1 MSPIDRSVQIFKELG
16 WDTVAREDAPTLPL
30 GTKDQQRT
38 ALAGLQKGTPS
49 VDVDLG
55 MLGMFAIRLGVNGRR
70 AAELAK
76 GSDQALLDCLLLRD
90 EDFALAFAER
100 ACWLWANADAMSE
113 NVAVGLILTHCL
125 EMPYTLPC
133 LEAWT
138 VTAYQGLTGRAPGR
152 NTWIPSLD
160 DLHPSFSTHLRAALA
175 LGVSVDGPLGAVLLM
190 GVQHGLISRDE
201 ALQHAIT
208 GLDTAPKPW
217 DRKELVRIIT
227 EDLSASDSELLDRVA
242 ALVPAISMGEGPVV
256 EALAPR
262 LITFAPPEVV
272 AEVALPALYAKTVKA
287 KRAVVEALAG
297 RSDLGPEQTD
307 LLADR
312 LGELAA
318 ERNAALAKQAQRI
331 LDGWEVVYTKPA
343 VAPTRRSPK
352 LKAKEFDADE
362 FNRVWPPDAGT
373 ASRIDDG
380 AHISAHW
387 EDPDASHRTLMCHLT
402 LPAGQTVKLRTFTG
416 DFLSEGWV
424 LSTENERVF
433 FDGEQVVAEPFGNKE
448 RNAWQRRKK
457 KRITD
462 QKTRSDSLFGVCL
475 TDLATDGDVSIPRN
489 EVEQL
494 VVFGELGWATVR
506 AVVPQLIPGGAWSPA
521 RAIHDL
527 EVKPELLPALWPM
540 LTEPLVF
547 AAEHTPVPKWVNRV
561 LDVVTLHQEILA
573 EATRRSYIP
582 ADAWDGLH
590 AFASQKGS
598 GAALKKAR
606 ALSGALR
613 TH

>member
-1 MSPIDRSVQIFKELG
+1 MSPIDRSVQIFKEHG
-16 WDTVAREDAPTLPL
+16 WDTATREDAATLPL

-38 ALAGLQKGTPS
+38 ALAGLQKGTPR

-76 GSDQALLDCLLLRD
+76 GSDQALLDCLLQRD
-90 EDFALAFAER
+90 EKFALAFAER
-100 ACWLWANADAMSE
+100 ACWLWANADSMSE
-113 NVAVGLILTHCL
+113 NVAVGLILKHRL
-125 EMPYTLPC
+125 DMPYTLPC

-138 VTAYQGLTGRAPGR
+138 VTACQGLAGSAPGR
-152 NTWIPSLD
+152 DTWIPSLD
-160 DLHPSFSTHLRAALA
+160 DLRPSFATHLRAALA
-175 LGVSVDGPLGAVLLM
+175 LGVSVDGPLGAVLPM
-190 GVQHGLISRDE
+190 GVQQGLISRDE

-217 DRKELVRIIT
+217 GRKELVRIIT

-242 ALVPAISMGEGPVV
+242 ALVPVISMGEGPVV

-287 KRAVVEALAG
+287 KRAVAEALAG

-312 LGELAA
+312 LGELAT

-424 LSTENERVF
+424 LSAENERVF

-494 VVFGELGWATVR
+494 VVSGELGWATVR

-547 AAEHTPVPKWVNRV
+547 AAEHTPVPRWVNRV
-561 LDVVTLHQEILA
+561 LDVVTLHQDILA
-573 EATRRSYIP
+573 EATRRGYIP

-598 GAALKKAR
+598 SVALKKAR
-606 ALSGALR
+606 ALSDAL
-613 TH
+613 HLH